1 MTRLKDLRTKL
12 DGLLENIFNDE
23 YGSELE
29 MKLELESEQLLQVI
43 KGETSGATMLG
54 CVGFQ

>member
-43 KGETSGATMLG
+43 KGETSRATM
-54 CVGFQ
+54 